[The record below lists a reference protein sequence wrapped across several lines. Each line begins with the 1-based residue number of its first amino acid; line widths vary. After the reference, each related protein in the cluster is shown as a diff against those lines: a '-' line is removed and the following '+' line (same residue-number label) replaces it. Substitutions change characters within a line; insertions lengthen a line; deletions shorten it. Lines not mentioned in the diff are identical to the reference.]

1 MEPPVMSCYMFGAPC
16 DWLRG
21 VLKRKHEF
29 TEKELVLS
37 TLTKVLI
44 VLLTIASIFLCGI
57 VVTYVANADN
67 YKQKYDTQL
76 SEYQA
81 AKENEGNAQ
90 TQLNNT
96 IEEKDR
102 DTEKLGEQIASLEEQ
117 INTLKS
123 DLLTAGRERDDAQR
137 RKGNYEA
144 ILVDYA
150 KTVEVNAQLQGD
162 AIATATK
169 VEAERIKQNK
179 ELKDTTAALM
189 ENMAIVRQF
198 EEASKRLLEE
208 KTELQNKLDLYLQ
221 QYGKAIA
228 APVPVTTMRGAVRV
242 ATPTRDI
249 DLNGSITEIDLKN
262 LLAEISIGT
271 ADGVKEGMRFHL
283 TRDNKFICDV
293 VILDV
298 WPEKAVGWIEL
309 LQDQPQDQPKIDDK
323 VSTNL

>member
-1 MEPPVMSCYMFGAPC
+1 M
-16 DWLRG
+16 
-21 VLKRKHEF
+21 
-29 TEKELVLS
+29 S

-67 YKQKYDTQL
+67 YKQKFDNLDEEYD
-76 SEYQA
+76 A
-81 AKENEGNAQ
+81 AKENEENAI
-90 TQLNNT
+90 TERNNT

-117 INTLKS
+117 INKLKS
-123 DLLTAGRERDDAQR
+123 DLATAERNRDDAN
-137 RKGNYEA
+137 RKVNNWAA
-144 ILVDYA
+144 IVMDFS
-150 KTVEVNAQLQGD
+150 KTIENNEKLTKNALTERD
-162 AIATATK
+162 LK
-169 VEAERIKQNK
+169 EAELIKQGK

-189 ENMAIVRQF
+189 ENMAIVKQLQ
-198 EEASKRLLEE
+198 EGSKRLLEE
-208 KTELQNKLDLYLQ
+208 KTELQNKLDQYLR

-228 APVPVTTMRGAVRV
+228 EPMPEAVSLAPTK
-242 ATPTRDI
+242 DI

-283 TRDNKFICDV
+283 TRGDKFICDI

-309 LQDQPQDQPKIDDK
+309 LQEDQPQNQPKINDK

>member
-1 MEPPVMSCYMFGAPC
+1 M
-16 DWLRG
+16 
-21 VLKRKHEF
+21 
-29 TEKELVLS
+29 S

-57 VVTYVANADN
+57 VVTYVATADD
-67 YKQKYDTQL
+67 YKQKYDSL
-76 SEYQA
+76 FNGYQA
-81 AKENEGNAQ
+81 AKKNEDNAK

-117 INTLKS
+117 INKLKS
-123 DLLTAGRERDDAQR
+123 DLANAERNRDLANRKVNDWVAIVKDFSKTIENNEKLTKDALTERDL
-137 RKGNYEA
+137 K
-144 ILVDYA
+144 
-150 KTVEVNAQLQGD
+150 
-162 AIATATK
+162 
-169 VEAERIKQNK
+169 EAELIKQDK

-189 ENMAIVRQF
+189 ENMAIVKQLQ
-198 EEASKRLLEE
+198 EGSKRLLEE
-208 KTELQNKLDLYLQ
+208 KTELQNKLDQYLRQ
-221 QYGKAIA
+221 FGKAIA
-228 APVPVTTMRGAVRV
+228 EPMPVTAIQEAVSL
-242 ATPTRDI
+242 APPTKDI

-283 TRDNKFICDV
+283 TRGDKFICDI

-309 LQDQPQDQPKIDDK
+309 LQDQPRDQPKIDDK

>member
-1 MEPPVMSCYMFGAPC
+1 M
-16 DWLRG
+16 
-21 VLKRKHEF
+21 
-29 TEKELVLS
+29 S

-44 VLLTIASIFLCGI
+44 VLLTMASIFLCAT

-67 YKQKYDTQL
+67 YKQKYDSL
-76 SEYQA
+76 YSGYQA
-81 AKENEGNAQ
+81 AKKNEDNAK

-102 DTEKLGEQIASLEEQ
+102 DTVKLGEQIASLEEQ
-117 INTLKS
+117 INKLQN
-123 DLLTAGRERDDAQR
+123 DLVTAERERDNAN
-137 RKGNYEA
+137 RKVNDWA
-144 ILVDYA
+144 SIVRDFS
-150 KTVEVNAQLQGD
+150 KTVENNEKLAKDALAQRDL
-162 AIATATK
+162 K
-169 VEAERIKQNK
+169 EAELIKQDK

-189 ENMAIVRQF
+189 ENMAIVRQLQ
-198 EEASKRLLEE
+198 EGSKRLLEE
-208 KTELQNKLDLYLQ
+208 KTELQNKLDQYLR

-228 APVPVTTMRGAVRV
+228 EPMPVTTR
-242 ATPTRDI
+242 PTKDI
-249 DLNGSITEIDLKN
+249 DLNGSITEVDLKN

-283 TRDNKFICDV
+283 TRGDNFICDI

-309 LQDQPQDQPKIDDK
+309 LQDQPQNQPKINDT

>member
-1 MEPPVMSCYMFGAPC
+1 
-16 DWLRG
+16 
-21 VLKRKHEF
+21 
-29 TEKELVLS
+29 LS

-57 VVTYVANADN
+57 VVTYVATADD
-67 YKQKYDTQL
+67 YKQKYDSL
-76 SEYQA
+76 FNGYQA
-81 AKENEGNAQ
+81 AKKNEDNAK

-102 DTEKLGEQIASLEEQ
+102 DTEKLGEQIASLEEH
-117 INTLKS
+117 INKLKS
-123 DLLTAGRERDDAQR
+123 DLANAERNRDLANRKVNDWVAIVKDFSKTIENNEKLTKDALTERDL
-137 RKGNYEA
+137 K
-144 ILVDYA
+144 
-150 KTVEVNAQLQGD
+150 
-162 AIATATK
+162 
-169 VEAERIKQNK
+169 EAELIKQDK

-189 ENMAIVRQF
+189 ENMAIVKQLQ
-198 EEASKRLLEE
+198 EGSKRLLEE
-208 KTELQNKLDLYLQ
+208 KTELQNKLDQYLRQ
-221 QYGKAIA
+221 FGKAIA
-228 APVPVTTMRGAVRV
+228 EPMPVTAIQEAVSLV
-242 ATPTRDI
+242 PPTKDI

-283 TRDNKFICDV
+283 TRGDKFICDI

-309 LQDQPQDQPKIDDK
+309 LQDQPRDQPRIDDK

>member
-1 MEPPVMSCYMFGAPC
+1 
-16 DWLRG
+16 
-21 VLKRKHEF
+21 
-29 TEKELVLS
+29 LS

-67 YKQKYDTQL
+67 YKQKYDNQL
-76 SEYQA
+76 SSYQA
-81 AKENEGNAQ
+81 AKRNEDNAK

-117 INTLKS
+117 IIKLKS
-123 DLLTAGRERDDAQR
+123 DLATAERNRDLANRKVNDWVAIVKDFSKTIENNEKLVKGALAERDM
-137 RKGNYEA
+137 K
-144 ILVDYA
+144 
-150 KTVEVNAQLQGD
+150 
-162 AIATATK
+162 
-169 VEAERIKQNK
+169 EAELIKQGK
-179 ELKDTTAALM
+179 ELEDTTAALM
-189 ENMAIVRQF
+189 ENMAIVKQLQ
-198 EEASKRLLEE
+198 EGSKRLLEE
-208 KTELQNKLDLYLQ
+208 KTELQNKLDQYLR

-228 APVPVTTMRGAVRV
+228 EPMPVTAIQQAVRL
-242 ATPTRDI
+242 APPTKDI
-249 DLNGSITEIDLKN
+249 DLSGSITEIDLKN

-283 TRDNKFICDV
+283 TRGDKFICDI

-298 WPEKAVGWIEL
+298 WPEKAVGWLELIEDQS
-309 LQDQPQDQPKIDDK
+309 QDKPQIDDR

>member
-1 MEPPVMSCYMFGAPC
+1 M
-16 DWLRG
+16 
-21 VLKRKHEF
+21 
-29 TEKELVLS
+29 S

-57 VVTYVANADN
+57 VVTYVANADD
-67 YKQKYDTQL
+67 YKQKYDSL
-76 SEYQA
+76 YSGFQA
-81 AKENEGNAQ
+81 AKKNEDNAK

-102 DTEKLGEQIASLEEQ
+102 DTGKLGEQIASLEQ
-117 INTLKS
+117 DINKLKN
-123 DLLTAGRERDDAQR
+123 DLATAERERDLANRKVNDWVAIVKDFSKTIENNEKLTKDALTER
-137 RKGNYEA
+137 DLK
-144 ILVDYA
+144 
-150 KTVEVNAQLQGD
+150 
-162 AIATATK
+162 
-169 VEAERIKQNK
+169 EAELIKQDK

-189 ENMAIVRQF
+189 ENMAIVKQLQ
-198 EEASKRLLEE
+198 EESKRLLEE
-208 KTELQNKLDLYLQ
+208 KTELQNKLDQYLRQ
-221 QYGKAIA
+221 FGKAIA
-228 APVPVTTMRGAVRV
+228 EPMPVTAIQEAVSL
-242 ATPTRDI
+242 APPTKDI

-283 TRDNKFICDV
+283 TRDDKFICDV

-309 LQDQPQDQPKIDDK
+309 LQDQPQDQPKINDK